1 MISYLCHISYVTFE
15 RHLSHYSALW
25 YIPNFD
31 VYLVLKWILYSLVKW
46 FVGLY
51 ESAFY
56 LSSIWFRTVSV
67 FLSLSQT
74 SLLQPFIKYNRI
86 YMKRTIISFKSL
98 CSQGVSKQ
106 QLFEYIKR
114 LQNVES
120 SLILWETRIK
130 NNHTKNLWSITQ
142 VMASYV
148 WREFYQRISTPS

>member
-1 MISYLCHISYVTFE
+1 MSHMICDFWHMVHVTW
-15 RHLSHYSALW
+15 W
-25 YIPNFD
+25 YKPKFD
-31 VYLVLKWILYSLVKW
+31 AYLVLKYILYSLVQMIFRSLW
-46 FVGLY
+46 IG
-51 ESAFY
+51 FY

-120 SLILWETRIK
+120 SLIMWETRIK
-130 NNHTKNLWSITQ
+130 NISIKHRINNAILEILLSHRLWPLSIQ
-142 VMASYV
+142 Q
-148 WREFYQRISTPS
+148 EF